1 MATAAL
7 PDYRNSHGNTWEVVP
22 AAHQIRDGAFE
33 DTSSLRVQDT
43 RESYDLVIVESGG
56 AGLTAA
62 YFFYKAKEK
71 AGQKCLILENHPIFG
86 GEAKQ
91 NGVSGQ
97 RPTAHPPAR
106 CLAHGLRPRFAQ

>member
-1 MATAAL
+1 VGSA
-7 PDYRNSHGNTWEVVP
+7 
-22 AAHQIRDGAFE
+22 
-33 DTSSLRVQDT
+33 
-43 RESYDLVIVESGG
+43 G

-97 RPTAHPPAR
+97 RPTAHRPAR
-106 CLAHGLRPRFAQ
+106 CLAHGLSATLCSMIFTANPTPGSEPEETI